1 MTAIIDRPGARH
13 RVVVVGAGFGGLN
26 AARGLRRADTEV
38 VVVDR
43 VNHHLFQP
51 LLYQVATAILPPG
64 DIAPALREVLGE
76 NYRVILGEATDVD
89 AGNRIVD
96 VIQAD
101 GSIRKLGYDSLVVA
115 VGSTDSYFG
124 NDGWRQWAPP
134 MKTLDDA
141 VNLRGRIL
149 RAFERAAIATDE
161 ATRRREMTFAIVGAG
176 PTGVE
181 LAGQIAAMRRRTLRG
196 QYPELNLDDVRVV
209 LLDALDSVLPPY
221 TESLRDHTERKLREL
236 GVDVRLGMKVQDVD
250 DQGIVYAPSDG
261 GPTERLDAATVVW
274 AAGVRAAPL
283 TGKLAASAGVET
295 DKKGRLV
302 VQEDCTVPGHPEV
315 FVIGDTANHNDL
327 PGVAETALQ
336 QGKYVAKAIRARLTG
351 EKITPF
357 RYLDLGTMATISAGD
372 AVADVRGLHLR
383 GLIGKVAWAVVH
395 LAFLVG
401 WRNRAAVLAG
411 WAWTVGTGRRTQRV
425 ILEPVAS

>member
-26 AARGLRRADTEV
+26 AARGLRRADAEV

-64 DIAPALREVLGE
+64 NIAPPLREVLGE
-76 NYRVILGEATDVD
+76 DCRVLLGEATDVD
-89 AGNRIVD
+89 AGNRVVD
-96 VIQAD
+96 VVQAD
-101 GSIRKLGYDSLVVA
+101 GAIRKVGYDSLVVA

-149 RAFERAAIATDE
+149 RAFERAALASDE

-181 LAGQIAAMRRRTLRG
+181 LAGQIAAMKRRTLRG
-196 QYPELNLDDVRVV
+196 QYPELNLDEVRVV
-209 LLDALDSVLPPY
+209 LLDALDTVLPPY

-236 GVDVRLGMKVQDVD
+236 GVDVRLGKKVEEVD
-250 DQGIVYAPSDG
+250 DHGIVYAPTNG

-315 FVIGDTANHNDL
+315 FVIGDTANHSDL

-351 EKITPF
+351 DKITPF
-357 RYLDLGTMATISAGD
+357 RYLDLGTMATISAND
-372 AVADVRGLHLR
+372 AVGDVRGLRLR
-383 GLIGKVAWAVVH
+383 GLIGKAAWAVVH

-411 WAWTVGTGRRTQRV
+411 WAWTVATGRRTQRV
-425 ILEPVAS
+425 ILEPVST